1 METKTPVSKP
11 KQSRCSWSFRSI
23 THRISMQSIGGK
35 HYEFIIDMNL
45 RFITRTGRSPMALK
59 DTSSVWDVYLKWH
72 EYNLEKHDKEDFSG
86 IDSSQVP
93 DFD

>member
-1 METKTPVSKP
+1 
-11 KQSRCSWSFRSI
+11 
-23 THRISMQSIGGK
+23 
-35 HYEFIIDMNL
+35 
-45 RFITRTGRSPMALK
+45 MALK

-93 DFD
+93 DFEGKRYG